1 MSKKIENNE
10 YASFYQP
17 YIQVLLDNDKDIV
30 ENLRDSCN
38 KAIQTLDNLDT
49 EKQLFQYAE
58 GKWTIKEIIQHIID
72 TERVFN
78 YRALRFAR
86 NDISELSGF
95 DENHYVSNSNA
106 NNRDF
111 QDLLE
116 EFSLL
121 RRSTILM
128 YQNFTNEALLLKG
141 NANGKYISVR
151 ALGFITSGHLL
162 HHLQVINTRY
172 LA

>member
-1 MSKKIENNE
+1 MSKLENSE

-17 YIQVLLDNDKDIV
+17 YIQVLLDNDKDLI
-30 ENLRDSCN
+30 ENLQSSHA
-38 KAIQTLDNLDT
+38 KALEILNNLNS

-72 TERVFN
+72 AERVFN

-86 NDISELSGF
+86 KDITDLSGF
-95 DENHYVSNSNA
+95 DENHYVSQSNA
-106 NNRDF
+106 NIRDF
-111 QDLLE
+111 HDLVE

-121 RRSTILM
+121 RKSTILM

-141 NANGKYISVR
+141 KASGEFISVR

-162 HHLQVINTRY
+162 HHLHIIKSKY
-172 LA
+172 LL

>member
-1 MSKKIENNE
+1 MSKLENNE
-10 YASFYQP
+10 YASFYRP
-17 YIQVLLDNDKDIV
+17 YIQVLLDNDKNIV
-30 ENLRDSCN
+30 ENLRDSYN
-38 KAIQTLDNLDT
+38 KTIQTLENLDA

-86 NDISELSGF
+86 NDASELSGF
-95 DENHYVSNSNA
+95 DQNFYVSNSNA
-106 NNRDF
+106 NTIDF

-128 YQNFTNEALLLKG
+128 YQNFTNKALLLKG
-141 NANGKYISVR
+141 NANGKPVSVR

-162 HHLQVINTRY
+162 HHLQVINNRY
-172 LA
+172 LL